1 MNSQQS
7 IRYPA
12 TWEANLLAGSV
23 LIVLIVGAG
32 VLTLFLDLSI
42 VLVVG
47 QLIVI
52 VPVLLWI
59 AVRRLPLQTTLRL
72 HPISLRTAL
81 WSVLIGL
88 ACWPIVA
95 GISTLLD
102 QLLSRIGPYP
112 TTPLPQNLT
121 ESALYALTFV
131 VLAPLTEEPIYRGF
145 ILQAWLRRGKW
156 VGIVV
161 SGILFGLLH
170 SQIAPLLPLTFF
182 GIVLGI
188 LAYRGGSVLS
198 SILAHASYNAA
209 ATLFVV
215 LPSLQETQAE
225 FFIIA
230 GVVALPIAALLLWL
244 FIRKNPLSSSDVP
257 PRETSSWLWPIISL
271 LVVFGLFGLMAILE
285 VIMRLYPNLK
295 SM

>member
-7 IRYPA
+7 IRCPA

-23 LIVLIVGAG
+23 LIVLFVGAG
-32 VLTLFLDLSI
+32 ILTLFLNLSI
-42 VLVVG
+42 VLIVG
-47 QLIVI
+47 QIIVI

-81 WSVLIGL
+81 WSVLIGV

-112 TTPLPQNLT
+112 ATPLPQNLT
-121 ESALYALTFV
+121 ESAMYALTFI

-156 VGIVV
+156 VSLVV
-161 SGILFGLLH
+161 SGILFGFLH
-170 SQIAPLLPLTFF
+170 SQIAPLLPLTLF

-198 SILAHASYNAA
+198 SILAHASYNAV

-215 LPSLQETQAE
+215 LPALQKTRAE

-230 GVVALPIAALLLWL
+230 GIVALPIAALLLWL
-244 FIRKNPLSSSDVP
+244 MVRKNPLSSSDMP
-257 PRETSSWLWPIISL
+257 PRETLSWLWPIVSF

-285 VIMRLYPNLK
+285 VIMRLHPNLK

>member
-23 LIVLIVGAG
+23 LIVQIGGAG
-32 VLTLFLDLSI
+32 ILSLFLDLSI
-42 VLVVG
+42 VLIVG
-47 QLIVI
+47 QIIVI

-59 AVRRLPLQTTLRL
+59 AIRRLSLQTTLRL

-88 ACWPIVA
+88 ACWPVVA
-95 GISTLLD
+95 GMATLLD

-112 TTPLPQNLT
+112 ATPLPQNLT
-121 ESALYALTFV
+121 ESAMYALTFI